1 GGAGVSHPQP
11 EGASFVRRPTSTVR
25 RWAVRHTRRHRGVS
39 RWDEPLIV
47 TDGDVH
53 GPLPLSFLNLLELR
67 FLAGYRSHAPLRSI
81 RRALDFAA
89 AEFGEPRPLLTL
101 KFKVQGKSRFL
112 RFAAEGD
119 DPYLLNASAQ
129 EQLAWP
135 EDLDSF
141 IEAVDYDEREQSA
154 HRWWP

>member
-1 GGAGVSHPQP
+1 MLARTLSCRSPSSPLPRSRRMPPGYPNPTFRKAQLSDQPEAGGAGVSHPQP

-47 TDGDVH
+47 PDCDVH

-89 AEFGEPRPLLTL
+89 AELGEPRPLLTL
-101 KFKVQGKSRFL
+101 KFKVQGKSL
-112 RFAAEGD
+112 
-119 DPYLLNASAQ
+119 
-129 EQLAWP
+129 
-135 EDLDSF
+135 
-141 IEAVDYDEREQSA
+141 
-154 HRWWP
+154 